1 MKYFTHQL
9 ISAANDWIEQTEQ
22 ESRLAQQRLRSTI
35 EKYHRQLDGLRPRIS
50 GTAWKFFRH
59 GFGETGLH
67 DARLLLLSIGDGLD
81 YSPTGASPFFLNR
94 QHASAQLQFLNYD
107 QSRHYVFDLRRV
119 NHLRADLFVQE
130 ESFARSLGDLY
141 AYELTSPDEENLQL
155 GLLFASGAS
164 LVIQFQ
170 RLVFRSRRIKREYE
184 AGEMY
189 R

>member
-9 ISAANDWIEQTEQ
+9 ISAANDWVEQSEQ
-22 ESRLAQQRLRSTI
+22 ESRLAQQRLRSNI
-35 EKYHRQLDGLRPRIS
+35 ERYHRQLDVLKPRIS
-50 GTAWKFFRH
+50 GKAWKFFRH

-94 QHASAQLQFLNYD
+94 QHTSAQLQFLNYD
-107 QSRHYVFDLRRV
+107 QSRHYVFELRRV
-119 NHLRADLFVQE
+119 NHVRADLFIQA
-130 ESFARSLGDLY
+130 ESSAKSLGDLY
-141 AYELTSPDEENLQL
+141 AYELTAPDEANLQL

-164 LVIQFQ
+164 LAIQFQ
-170 RLVFRSRRIKREYE
+170 RLVFGSRRIKREYE
-184 AGEMY
+184 LGEMY